1 MFDLWHHRKLYFSLT
16 LNAIHP
22 CARGAVQ
29 NDQVCGIFVIVN
41 KYSPAKNPDIHCSFP
56 ILKHSFFCLRDG
68 AFASLIFKFY
78 IFELEEQIFLPQI
91 SV

>member
-1 MFDLWHHRKLYFSLT
+1 MWPRRKSYSSLMI
-16 LNAIHP
+16 NRIAPRAH
-22 CARGAVQ
+22 GAVQ